1 MKDKN
6 NKDKKQDDFLVIA
19 RKILEL
25 TNKSRNINQ
34 MNIASLEAESINF
47 LSKYGRCKT
56 SETILK
62 SIGRLKKAEDQFDK
76 SIRKILNEIDAVQ
89 KEEQKEKNKRIL
101 DDVLSEAEDF

>member
-19 RKILEL
+19 RNILEL

-89 KEEQKEKNKRIL
+89 KEEQKGKNKRIL